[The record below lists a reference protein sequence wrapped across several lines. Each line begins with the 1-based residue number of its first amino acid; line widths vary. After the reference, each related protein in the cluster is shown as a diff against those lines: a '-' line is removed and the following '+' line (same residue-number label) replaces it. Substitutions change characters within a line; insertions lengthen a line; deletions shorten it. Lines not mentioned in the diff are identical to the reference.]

1 MKNLIK
7 KHSDII
13 GIAFESIWL
22 FAMFYVLIILG
33 FSL

>member
-7 KHSDII
+7 KHSTVI
-13 GIAFESIWL
+13 GIALESISL
-22 FAMFYVLIILG
+22 FAMFYMLIILG